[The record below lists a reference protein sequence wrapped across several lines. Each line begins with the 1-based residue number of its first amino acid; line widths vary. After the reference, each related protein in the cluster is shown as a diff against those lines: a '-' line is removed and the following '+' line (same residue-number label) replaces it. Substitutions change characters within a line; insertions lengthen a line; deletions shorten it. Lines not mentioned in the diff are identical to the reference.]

1 MLCDMMYTAETVL
14 GLLWVWLAGF
24 EKPPIETLYGGSV
37 LIAALLTHRYS
48 FNVLIK
54 TSIVGETNN

>member
-1 MLCDMMYTAETVL
+1 L
-14 GLLWVWLAGF
+14 GPLWVWLAGF

-54 TSIVGETNN
+54 TSIGETNN